1 VCVCVRA
8 RARVCMCASVRV
20 SNEPHYARGCLHSS
34 KWNPMKKT
42 SADLRVQVVRHTLGQ
57 PHLRAKKE
65 STARGD
71 VRLCV
76 GVCET
81 SHSSLRIAD
90 QVMQGDLTEL
100 VCLRTTTARARATPH
115 NYLSLSHLRI
125 INGILPSLSS
135 FMAILRGSDSL
146 PTLVRTGAFM
156 LI

>member
-1 VCVCVRA
+1 MRA
-8 RARVCMCASVRV
+8 RAPVCMCACVFV
-20 SNEPHYARGCLHSS
+20 CVLNEPHYARGCLHSS
-34 KWNPMKKT
+34 KWNAMKKT
-42 SADLRVQVVRHTLGQ
+42 NTGLRVQVVRYTLGQ

-71 VRLCV
+71 VRCLCV
-76 GVCET
+76 RET
-81 SHSSLRIAD
+81 SYSSLRIAD
-90 QVMQGDLTEL
+90 QEMQGDVAEL
-100 VCLRTTTARARATPH
+100 VYLRTTTARARATPP

-135 FMAILRGSDSL
+135 FMAILRGSDSF